1 VRQPTA
7 PALMEFF
14 LERCRKPVAG
24 KSGAK
29 KPFAALRHKWL
40 RMDEDGDTA
49 EVALGKHAL
58 MHRLGVQASSRP
70 ALYLTCASC
79 SACDVRVAS

>member
-1 VRQPTA
+1 MA
-7 PALMEFF
+7 HALMEVS
-14 LERCRKPVAG
+14 ERRRKSVTA

-58 MHRLGVQASSRP
+58 MHRLGVQASS
-70 ALYLTCASC
+70 
-79 SACDVRVAS
+79 